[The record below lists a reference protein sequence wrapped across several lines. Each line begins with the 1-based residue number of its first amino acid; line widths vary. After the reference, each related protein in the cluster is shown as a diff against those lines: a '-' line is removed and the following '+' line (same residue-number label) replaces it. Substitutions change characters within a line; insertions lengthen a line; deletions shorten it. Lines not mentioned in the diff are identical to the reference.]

1 MRIYTCTP
9 VSFAA
14 DRGFF
19 IRDTGL
25 ICRHLRE
32 MGADSR
38 AVMPL
43 PTHAEDEPD
52 GPQLRVPYEQLESAD
67 WWRAQRLDGVVLYSW
82 AAPCYTPVARAI
94 HAAGIRLVVHLD
106 ATEDFRPVLPN
117 RRTPLHRLIDTLKE
131 LVQMPR
137 RRRHLAYADAVTMSA
152 AVAEK
157 LRQSGT
163 LGRRIMQK
171 VVTMPCPVSKNKTY
185 DGTPKENLLVAVG
198 RWQDAWQ
205 KRPEMLMQTL
215 EMFFARP
222 DVPADARAEI
232 YGTLT
237 DELHRWHAALP
248 AAVQNRVRLCGYVDN
263 DELTTAFRRAR
274 ICLCTSRFEGTHIVS
289 AEAVC
294 CGCAVV
300 TPPRAGQ
307 LTVVQGYTVHDSGTV
322 AAEDT
327 PHALA
332 DALAAEL
339 TAWRE
344 ARRDPAAIAAAWQP
358 VLHADRVMR
367 TLFFQSEK
375 S

>member
-32 MGADSR
+32 MGAESR

-43 PTHAEDEPD
+43 PTHAEDAPD

-67 WWRAQRLDGVVLYSW
+67 WWRVQRLDGVVLYSW
-82 AAPCYTPVARAI
+82 AAPRYTPVARAI
-94 HAAGIRLVVHLD
+94 HEAGIRLVVHLD

-117 RRTPLHRLIDTLKE
+117 RQTPLHRLIDTLKE

-157 LRQSGT
+157 LRQSGK
-163 LGRRIMQK
+163 LGQRIMQK
-171 VVTMPCPVSKNKTY
+171 VVVAPCPVSKDKTY

-215 EMFFARP
+215 ETFFACP
-222 DVPADARAEI
+222 DAPADACAEI

-237 DELHRWHAALP
+237 DELRRWHAALP

-274 ICLCTSRFEGTHIVS
+274 ICLCTSRYEGTHIVS

-322 AAEDT
+322 AAADT
-327 PHALA
+327 PQALA

-367 TLFFQSEK
+367 TLFSLPE
-375 S
+375 